1 MRNLFILLLGTILLL
16 ACSPE
21 TSEENATPLGD
32 WRHHGG
38 NHRSEK
44 YSPLDQVNGSN
55 FGLLEVA
62 WRCLLYTSPSPRDRG

>member
-21 TSEENATPLGD
+21 ISEENATPEGD

-38 NHRSEK
+38 NHNSDK
-44 YSPLDQVNGSN
+44 YAPLIRLTAAIFLNWN
-55 FGLLEVA
+55 
-62 WRCLLYTSPSPRDRG
+62 

>member
-21 TSEENATPLGD
+21 ISEENATPEGD

-38 NHRSEK
+38 NHNSDK
-44 YSPLDQVNGSN
+44 YAPLDQIDGSN
-55 FGLLEVA
+55 FSELELA
-62 WRCLLYTSPSPRDRG
+62 WRS